1 MRQLLLMM
9 LVALCAAPAYAQDPV
24 KVDPKHYKVE
34 LENSK
39 VRVLRIHYEPH
50 AKSAMHSHPDSVV
63 VVLTDA
69 TTKMGLPDGKSQ
81 TMTMK
86 AGQTM
91 FAPAGS
97 HLPENIG
104 DKPFEIIQV
113 ELKGGAAKSG
123 AANPAPKK

>member
-1 MRQLLLMM
+1 
-9 LVALCAAPAYAQDPV
+9 
-24 KVDPKHYKVE
+24 
-34 LENSK
+34 

-50 AKSAMHSHPDSVV
+50 AKSAMHSHPDSIV